1 MVNPFQR
8 ISLILFASVSV
19 LVVGLVITFSISRH
33 LHLSN
38 QMDVNEAISKR
49 LDLDVRA
56 IFDRVKIY
64 EFGLRGGR
72 GAVITAGEHGITRS
86 LFERYSQSRDID
98 KEFPGARG
106 FGFIRRVPQES
117 QATFLEAARG
127 ENPDFSIKEL
137 QPHEGERYVI
147 QFIEPIVRNA
157 QAVGLDVASEIH
169 RRQAADSSIV
179 TGKATLTAPI
189 TLVQSKNAGSQSF
202 LMMLPIYRPGFP
214 ISTAQE
220 RRIATFGWSY
230 VPLVMDEVLRDALSA
245 DRESSIVL
253 EDVTDAGQPVQFYKI
268 ASTVF
273 DAPVKS
279 EQRTI
284 SVFGRQWRIT
294 LHAYPAFVTSLKQT
308 DPSTVAIEGVVL
320 SVLLA
325 TLTYALG
332 FNVMRRK
339 RLHAAESQLAA
350 IVQGSIDGII
360 GKSLDG
366 VVLSWNKGAQD
377 LFGYSPEEAIG
388 KTSNE
393 LIVPSFLCDEE
404 IALLSRIKKG
414 ERIAS
419 FRTQRRRKDGVLLYV
434 SLSVSPILDTNGQ
447 VVAASKTIRDVTHE
461 KNIEDKL
468 FFLNHQLEEQVAVR
482 TKELDAARRTL
493 RTVLDAVPSMIG
505 YWDEQLIN
513 RVANHAYSKW
523 FSISPETMPG
533 MRMQDILGEDL
544 FQANR
549 PYIEGALRGEPQTF
563 ERDIKGSDGKV
574 RHSLAHY
581 LPDIEDEVVRGFY
594 VIVHDV
600 SELVESRVRL
610 GEALRDNQLLLDT
623 IINSQLLYSAADAD
637 GQITDVNEKFCVAH
651 GYARDEI
658 LGQPHRILNSG
669 THTASFWN
677 EMWQV
682 VKAGKS
688 WHGEICNFSRSGEK
702 KWFNTVIAP
711 MLGAD
716 GSGTRYIA
724 LRIDITDRKRADAEL
739 QRLNSLLRQVLTAA
753 SEVSIIATEI
763 NGMITVFNSG
773 AERMLG
779 YDASEMIGKCTPEV
793 IHKQSEVLALSTEL
807 SARFGEK
814 IEGFRAFVHLSELY
828 GAETREWTYVR
839 KDGATLPVALT
850 VTALRDDNDQL
861 TGYLGI
867 ARDIS
872 SQKKFEFDLLQAGMA
887 KSQFLA
893 NMSHEIRTPLNAV
906 LGMLQLL
913 RKTSLS
919 ERQEDYVIKAHQASQ
934 LLLGLLNDV
943 LDLSKIEAGKLQLE
957 SHSFSL
963 EDLLRELGSILSA
976 NQGRKDVEIIYDI
989 DSNVPTH
996 MVGDPLRLQQVLIN
1010 LAGNAL
1016 KFTEHGQII
1025 VKIKLIEFQPMPS
1038 CLSFSVQDTGIGIAL
1053 EQQKRIFEG
1062 FTQAEASTSR
1072 KFGGTGLGLTI
1083 SKRLIELMGGV
1094 LSLESEVGK
1103 GSTFKFE
1110 LPFYA
1115 SYPSDYLVP
1124 RPNSWPQQNCLNV
1137 LVVDDNTFSRRV
1149 LSGLIES
1156 MGWRAVEAEG
1166 GKTAI
1171 DLVQQASLSD
1181 APFDVVLMD
1190 WLMPDIDG
1198 VTAIQHIRQS
1208 VTSLKVAPIIIMV
1221 TAYAREML
1229 TEVSTA
1235 AIPPATRILNKP
1247 VTPIQLF
1254 ETIQDV
1260 CISNH
1265 DSSVDRPTN
1274 SQRLLG
1280 MKLLVIEDNPLNR
1293 LVAYELLTHEGAVV
1307 QLAEGGISG
1316 IQMATEEDN
1325 QLDVIMMDVQMPDL
1339 DGLEATRQIR
1349 MHPSGMDIPIVAM
1362 TANVSPAEQAI
1373 CLEAGMN
1380 AHISKPIDMD
1390 NVVAVLRTVISN
1402 KRHSTKL
1409 LIENEKQHFDADEVE
1424 QLSVALRRF
1433 NGNLSLYNMTLQNF
1447 PAEMNRLQDQ
1457 LLTHAQSRNRLQM
1470 TAALHAMKG
1479 VAGLIGA
1486 LGLMKTVGMYE
1497 QRIRKGEELDV
1508 LMMEGMLEQI
1518 SELSSRS
1525 LSILTMHLE
1534 VTEMTVEALPTSRQD
1549 HSL

>member
-1 MVNPFQR
+1 MASPVQR
-8 ISLILFASVSV
+8 IPLILFASVTV
-19 LVVGLVITFSISRH
+19 LVVGLMTTFGISRY
-33 LHLSN
+33 LHSSN
-38 QMDVNEAISKR
+38 QIEVNAAISKK
-49 LDLDVRA
+49 LDLDVQA
-56 IFDRVKIY
+56 ILDRVKIY

-86 LFERYSQSRDID
+86 LFQRYSQSRDID
-98 KEFPGARG
+98 NEFPGARG
-106 FGFIRRVPQES
+106 FGFIRRVPQQN
-117 QATFLEAARG
+117 QAAFLKVARS
-127 ENPDFSIKEL
+127 EDPNFSIKEL
-137 QPHEGERYVI
+137 GAHDSERYVI

-157 QAVGLDVASEIH
+157 QAVGLDVGSEIH
-169 RRQAADSSIV
+169 RRQAADSSIA

-189 TLVQSKNAGSQSF
+189 TLVQSQHAGSQSF
-202 LMMLPIYRPGFP
+202 LIMLPIYRPGLP

-220 RRIATFGWSY
+220 RRIAAFGWSY
-230 VPLVMDEVLRDALSA
+230 APLVMDEVLRGALST
-245 DRESSIVL
+245 DPESSIVL
-253 EDVTDAGQPVQFYKI
+253 EDVTNAEQPVQFYKI
-268 ASTVF
+268 ASTVS
-273 DAPVKS
+273 DVPVKS

-284 SVFGRQWRIT
+284 GVFGRQWRIT
-294 LHAYPAFVTSLKQT
+294 LHAYPAFVTNLKQT
-308 DPSTVAIEGVVL
+308 DPSIAAIEGVIL
-320 SVLLA
+320 SILLA

-332 FNVMRRK
+332 FNVQRRK
-339 RLHAAESQLAA
+339 RLHAAEGQLAA

-388 KTSNE
+388 KTINE
-393 LIVPSFLCDEE
+393 LIVPSFLYDEE
-404 IALLSRIKKG
+404 ITLLSRIKKG

-419 FRTQRRRKDGVLLYV
+419 FRTQRHRKDGVLLYV
-434 SLSVSPILDTNGQ
+434 SLSVSPILDTNGE

-468 FFLNHQLEEQVAVR
+468 FSLNHHLEEQVAVR

-505 YWDEQLIN
+505 YWDEHLIN

-523 FSISPETMPG
+523 FSIAPETMPG
-533 MRMQDILGEDL
+533 MRMQDILGDEL

-549 PYIEGALRGEPQTF
+549 SYIEGALRGETQTF
-563 ERDIKGSDGKV
+563 ERDMKGTDGKV

-581 LPDIEDEVVRGFY
+581 LPDIENGVVRGFY

-637 GQITDVNEKFCVAH
+637 GQITDANEKFCVAH
-651 GYARDEI
+651 GYTRDEI
-658 LGQPHRILNSG
+658 IGQPHRILNSG
-669 THTASFWN
+669 VHTASFWA

-688 WHGEICNFSRSGEK
+688 WHGEICNIARNGEK

-716 GSGTRYIA
+716 GSSTRYIA

-763 NGMITVFNSG
+763 NGVITVFNSG

-779 YDASEMIGKCTPEV
+779 HDAMYMIGKCTPEV
-793 IHKQSEVLALSTEL
+793 IHKQSEVLALSAEL

-814 IEGFRAFVHLSELY
+814 IEGFRTFVHLSELY

-839 KDGATLPVALT
+839 KDGTTLPVALT
-850 VTALRDDNDQL
+850 VTALRDDSDQV

-867 ARDIS
+867 ARDIT

-913 RKTSLS
+913 RKTTLS
-919 ERQEDYVIKAHQASQ
+919 ARQEDYVVKAHQASQ

-963 EDLLRELGSILSA
+963 EDILRELGSILSA

-989 DSNVPTH
+989 DSNVPVH

-1025 VKIKLIEFQPMPS
+1025 VKIKLIEFQDAPS

-1083 SKRLIELMGGV
+1083 SKRLIELMGGA
-1094 LSLESEVGK
+1094 LSLESEIGQ

-1110 LPFYA
+1110 LPLHT
-1115 SYPSDYLVP
+1115 SSSSGYLVP
-1124 RPNSWPQQNCLNV
+1124 RPQPKQSCLNV
-1137 LVVDDNTFSRRV
+1137 LVVDDNAFSRRV
-1149 LSGLIES
+1149 LRGLIES
-1156 MGWRAVEAEG
+1156 MGWMAVEAEG
-1166 GKTAI
+1166 GQAAI
-1171 DLVQQASLSD
+1171 DLVRQASLSD
-1181 APFDVVLMD
+1181 EPFDVILMD
-1190 WLMPDIDG
+1190 WLMPDVDG
-1198 VTAIQHIRQS
+1198 VSAVKHIRQS

-1235 AIPPATRILNKP
+1235 ALPSSTKILNKP
-1247 VTPIQLF
+1247 VTPMQLF

-1265 DSSVDRPTN
+1265 DNCVSRSTN
-1274 SQRLLG
+1274 SSRLRG
-1280 MKLLVIEDNPLNR
+1280 MKLLIVEDNALNR

-1307 QLAEGGISG
+1307 RLAEGGISG
-1316 IQMATEEDN
+1316 VKMAIDEDE
-1325 QLDVIMMDVQMPDL
+1325 QFDVIMMDVQMPDL

-1349 MHPSGMDIPIVAM
+1349 MHPSGMKIPIVGM

-1373 CLEAGMN
+1373 CLKAGMN

-1390 NVVAVLRTVISN
+1390 NVIAVLRSVIA
-1402 KRHSTKL
+1402 TKERNTEL
-1409 LIENEKQHFDADEVE
+1409 LIDNDNQNENQKEYFDADEVE
-1424 QLSVALRRF
+1424 PLPALLKRF
-1433 NGNLSLYNMTLQNF
+1433 NGNFSLYKMTLQSF
-1447 PAEMNRLQDQ
+1447 SAESHRLQDE
-1457 LLTHAQSRNRLQM
+1457 LFTHIKSGNRMQVS
-1470 TAALHAMKG
+1470 ASLHTMKG

-1486 LGLMKTVGMYE
+1486 LGLMKTLSMYE
-1497 QRIRKGEELDV
+1497 QRIRNGEELNV
-1508 LMMEGMLEQI
+1508 FMAEGMLEQI
-1518 SELSSRS
+1518 SELSTRS
-1525 LSILTMHLE
+1525 LSILNMHLDAAG
-1534 VTEMTVEALPTSRQD
+1534 MTVETLPVSK
-1549 HSL
+1549 